1 MPTHHAIT
9 FTDSD
14 WAGCTD
20 TRQSTSGRV
29 TMMQGGA
36 VMWASARQRSI
47 ALSSAEAEQVA
58 LNAGARDARYL
69 RRLHASIGLAIKH
82 PTPIMVD
89 SSAALQWSA
98 KKAKWSASRHIST
111 QHFAVQDW
119 RKRGHVIPLK
129 VDTTRQLADMFT
141 KALPH
146 ATFTYM
152 RTLVLGR
159 RDDKDLTYHLP
170 TDTGSTKPCT
180 AALAAASA

>member
-1 MPTHHAIT
+1 MKIPNQPWLTVQYLHCTRHLGLRYHTRRTHHAIT

-29 TMMQGGA
+29 TMMQGSA

-98 KKAKWSASRHIST
+98 KKAKWSAS
-111 QHFAVQDW
+111 
-119 RKRGHVIPLK
+119 
-129 VDTTRQLADMFT
+129 
-141 KALPH
+141 
-146 ATFTYM
+146 
-152 RTLVLGR
+152 
-159 RDDKDLTYHLP
+159 
-170 TDTGSTKPCT
+170 
-180 AALAAASA
+180 